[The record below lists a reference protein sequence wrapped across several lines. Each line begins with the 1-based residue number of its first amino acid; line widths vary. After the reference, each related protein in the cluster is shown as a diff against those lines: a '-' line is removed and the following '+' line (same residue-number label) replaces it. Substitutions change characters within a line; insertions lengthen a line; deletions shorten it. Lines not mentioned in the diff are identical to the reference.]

1 VHGVLGAY
9 ASDGVEGDNWGI
21 RPILKGHLG
30 ALVPG
35 CFIEQVV
42 SKLKIE
48 QVLALGGG
56 GGGGG
61 AHTHGAVVIQP
72 LATALDHL
80 SRCEVIELAWGS
92 RQHRYWMRCGQ
103 HKCDHAHTSYAQ
115 RNR

>member
-56 GGGGG
+56 GGRG
-61 AHTHGAVVIQP
+61 AHARRSCNTTLGNGARPSQSV
-72 LATALDHL
+72 
-80 SRCEVIELAWGS
+80 
-92 RQHRYWMRCGQ
+92 
-103 HKCDHAHTSYAQ
+103 
-115 RNR
+115 

>member
-56 GGGGG
+56 GGGGAHARRSCNTTLGNG
-61 AHTHGAVVIQP
+61 ARPSQSV
-72 LATALDHL
+72 
-80 SRCEVIELAWGS
+80 
-92 RQHRYWMRCGQ
+92 
-103 HKCDHAHTSYAQ
+103 
-115 RNR
+115 